1 MIVGGSCHDR
11 AMTST
16 NSPLVTIITLLLGL
30 FLGLA
35 IGFLLWRKGAANGTS
50 SIVELTEQLNAAR
63 AERDL
68 YKSERDNAM
77 ADTKLA
83 GELEAM
89 KTAMEKLQKEAS
101 EADRRRIDAES
112 DIRAQVRAM
121 STHNESL
128 VAQTK
133 AIAGALSNA
142 ATRGKFGEAQ
152 LELML
157 ENAGLRKGIEFTAQR
172 SMTDAD
178 SSGIPD
184 ITVKMPGGTK
194 LFIDSKF
201 PFDRFIEAHE
211 EEDPDLRKALFME
224 HRKDLTKHVET
235 LAKRGYQDSQDS
247 PDFVILFVPFESLL
261 TEALRVDPL
270 FLQNAFKH
278 NVTIATPTSMM
289 ALLRT
294 IGNVYS
300 RNAVARNAEDIS
312 KSAGAFMK
320 DLTRLHERII
330 KVGSAINSLSK
341 AYAELVPTA
350 ESTVKRAAAKIL
362 SYGVSGD
369 KDKLALPYPDAP
381 AEVRELRNS
390 EIAAEDDFIDAE
402 EVKEDE

>member
-1 MIVGGSCHDR
+1 
-11 AMTST
+11 MTST
-16 NSPLVTIITLLLGL
+16 NSPLVTIITLAIGLILGL
-30 FLGLA
+30 L
-35 IGFLLWRKGAANGTS
+35 IGFLIWRRGS
-50 SIVELTEQLNAAR
+50 SNTAIDSTDLTEQLSAVR

-68 YKSERDNAM
+68 YKSERDNAV
-77 ADTKLA
+77 AGSKLA

-89 KTAMEKLQKEAS
+89 KGAMEKLQKEAGD
-101 EADRRRIDAES
+101 ADRRRIEAES

-133 AIAGALSNA
+133 AIAGALTNS

-157 ENAGLRKGIEFTAQR
+157 ENAGLRKDIEFTAQR
-172 SMTDAD
+172 STTDAD

-201 PFDRFIEAHE
+201 PFDRFIQAHE
-211 EEDPDLRKALFME
+211 EEDSQAREALFTE
-224 HRKDLTKHVET
+224 HRKDLFNHVQT
-235 LAKRGYQDSQDS
+235 LAKRGYHASQDS

-270 FLQNAFKH
+270 FLENAFKL

-312 KSAGAFMK
+312 K
-320 DLTRLHERII
+320 
-330 KVGSAINSLSK
+330 
-341 AYAELVPTA
+341 
-350 ESTVKRAAAKIL
+350 
-362 SYGVSGD
+362 
-369 KDKLALPYPDAP
+369 
-381 AEVRELRNS
+381 
-390 EIAAEDDFIDAE
+390 
-402 EVKEDE
+402 

>member
-1 MIVGGSCHDR
+1 
-11 AMTST
+11 MTST
-16 NSPLVTIITLLLGL
+16 NSPLVTIITLMIGLILGL
-30 FLGLA
+30 L
-35 IGFLLWRKGAANGTS
+35 IGFLIWRRGSSGTS
-50 SIVELTEQLNAAR
+50 INSTDLTEQLSAAR

-68 YKSERDNAM
+68 YKSERDNAV
-77 ADTKLA
+77 AGSKLA

-89 KTAMEKLQKEAS
+89 KGAMEKLQKEAGD
-101 EADRRRIDAES
+101 ADRRRIEAES

-133 AIAGALSNA
+133 AIAGALTNA

-157 ENAGLRKGIEFTAQR
+157 ENAGLRKDIEYTAQR
-172 SMTDAD
+172 STTDAD

-211 EEDPDLRKALFME
+211 EEDSDAREALFAE
-224 HRKDLTKHVET
+224 HRKDLFNHVQT
-235 LAKRGYQDSQDS
+235 LAKRGYHASQDS

-270 FLQNAFKH
+270 FLENAFKL

-312 KSAGAFMK
+312 KSAASFMK
-320 DLTRLHERII
+320 DLTLLHSRII
-330 KVGSAINSLSK
+330 KVGTAINSLSK
-341 AYAELVPTA
+341 AYSELIPTA

-369 KDKLALPYPDAP
+369 KDKLALAYPDAP
-381 AEVRELRNS
+381 AQVREIKNS

>member
-1 MIVGGSCHDR
+1 
-11 AMTST
+11 MTST
-16 NSPLVTIITLLLGL
+16 DSPLVTIITLLIGL
-30 FLGLA
+30 ALGLA
-35 IGFLLWRKGAANGTS
+35 IGFLLWRKGAQGGATTADLTH
-50 SIVELTEQLNAAR
+50 VTEQLNAAR

-77 ADTKLA
+77 AGSKLA

-89 KTAMEKLQKEAS
+89 KGAMEKLQKEAGD
-101 EADRRRIDAES
+101 ADRRRIEAES

-133 AIAGALSNA
+133 AIAGALSNS

-157 ENAGLRKGIEFTAQR
+157 EDAGLRKDIEFTAQR
-172 SMTDAD
+172 STTDAD

-211 EEDPDLRKALFME
+211 EEDADAREALFTE
-224 HRKDLTKHVET
+224 HRKDLAKHVEI
-235 LAKRGYQDSQDS
+235 LAKRSYHDSQDS

-261 TEALRVDPL
+261 SEALRVDPL
-270 FLQNAFKH
+270 FLEKAFKL

-312 KSAGAFMK
+312 KSAALFMK
-320 DLTRLHERII
+320 DLTLLHSRII
-330 KVGSAINSLSK
+330 KVGSAINTLSK
-341 AYAELVPTA
+341 AYAELIPTA

-369 KDKLALPYPDAP
+369 KDKLALAYPDAP
-381 AEVRELRNS
+381 AGVRELKNS
-390 EIAAEDDFIDAE
+390 DIAAEDDFIDAE
-402 EVKEDE
+402 DAEEVKEDE

>member
-1 MIVGGSCHDR
+1 MN
-11 AMTST
+11 ST
-16 NSPLVTIITLLLGL
+16 DSPLLTIITLLIGL
-30 FLGLA
+30 ILGLA

-50 SIVELTEQLNAAR
+50 STVELTEQLNAAR

-83 GELEAM
+83 GELESM
-89 KTAMEKLQKEAS
+89 KTAMEKLQKEAA

-201 PFDRFIEAHE
+201 PFDRFIEANE
-211 EEDPDLRKALFME
+211 EEDGDLRKALFIE

-270 FLQNAFKH
+270 FLENAFKL

-312 KSAGAFMK
+312 KSAGIFMK

-341 AYAELVPTA
+341 AYAELIPTA

-369 KDKLALPYPDAP
+369 KDKLALAYPDAP

-402 EVKEDE
+402 EVKENE

>member
-1 MIVGGSCHDR
+1 MSSAVVAIL
-11 AMTST
+11 T
-16 NSPLVTIITLLLGL
+16 LIIGLLIGVALG
-30 FLGLA
+30 F
-35 IGFLLWRKGAANGTS
+35 FVANRRTS
-50 SIVELTEQLNAAR
+50 SSSATDADLTSAR

-77 ADTKLA
+77 AGSKLA
-83 GELEAM
+83 TEVEAM
-89 KTAMEKLQKEAS
+89 KVAMEKLQKEAAD
-101 EADRRRIDAES
+101 ADRRRIEAES
-112 DIRAQVRAM
+112 DIRTQVRAM

-133 AIAGALSNA
+133 AIAGALSNSQ
-142 ATRGKFGEAQ
+142 TRGKFGEAQ

-157 ENAGLRKGIEFTAQR
+157 EDAGLHKGIEYTAQR
-172 SMTDAD
+172 STTDAD

-184 ITVKMPGGTK
+184 ITVRMPGGTK

-211 EEDPDLRKALFME
+211 VEDPAERERLFLE
-224 HRKDLTKHVET
+224 HKKDLASHVVT
-235 LAKRGYQDSQDS
+235 LAKRGYHESQDS

-270 FLQNAFKH
+270 FLENAFKL

-300 RNAVARNAEDIS
+300 RNSVALNAENIA
-312 KSAGAFMK
+312 KSAGLFMK
-320 DLTRLHERII
+320 DLTLLHTRIV
-330 KVGSAINSLSK
+330 KVGAAINSLSK
-341 AYAELVPTA
+341 AYGELIPTA

-369 KDKLALPYPDAP
+369 KDKLALGYPDAP
-381 AEVRELRNS
+381 ADVRELKSS
-390 EIAAEDDFIDAE
+390 ELGAEDDFIDAE
-402 EVKEDE
+402 EVKDEE

>member
-1 MIVGGSCHDR
+1 
-11 AMTST
+11 MTST
-16 NSPLVTIITLLLGL
+16 NSPLVTIITLMIGLILGL
-30 FLGLA
+30 V
-35 IGFLLWRKGAANGTS
+35 IGFLIWRRDSSGTS
-50 SIVELTEQLNAAR
+50 INSTDLTEQLSAAR

-68 YKSERDNAM
+68 YKSERDNAI
-77 ADTKLA
+77 AGSKLA

-89 KTAMEKLQKEAS
+89 KGAMEKLQKEAGD
-101 EADRRRIDAES
+101 ADRRRIEAES

-133 AIAGALSNA
+133 AIAGALTNA

-157 ENAGLRKGIEFTAQR
+157 ENAGLRKDIEYTAQR
-172 SMTDAD
+172 STTDAD

-211 EEDPDLRKALFME
+211 EEDSDAREALFAE
-224 HRKDLTKHVET
+224 HRKDLFNHVQT
-235 LAKRGYQDSQDS
+235 LAKRGYHASQDS

-270 FLQNAFKH
+270 FLENAFKL

-312 KSAGAFMK
+312 KSAASFMK
-320 DLTRLHERII
+320 DLTLLHSRII
-330 KVGSAINSLSK
+330 KVGTAINSLSK
-341 AYAELVPTA
+341 AYSELIPTA

-369 KDKLALPYPDAP
+369 KDKLALAYPDAP
-381 AEVRELRNS
+381 AQVREIKNS

>member
-1 MIVGGSCHDR
+1 MSS
-11 AMTST
+11 A
-16 NSPLVTIITLLLGL
+16 LVTLITLIIGL
-30 FLGLA
+30 FLGTVL
-35 IGFLLWRKGAANGTS
+35 GFLLASRRSGNIS
-50 SIVELTEQLNAAR
+50 DLTFQLTTAR

-68 YKSERDNAM
+68 YKSERDSAVDDSN
-77 ADTKLA
+77 LA
-83 GELEAM
+83 TQIESM
-89 KTAMEKLQKEAS
+89 KSAMEKLQKEAQ

-112 DIRAQVRAM
+112 DIRTQVRTM

-133 AIAGALSNA
+133 AIAGALSHSQK
-142 ATRGKFGEAQ
+142 RGKFGEAQ

-157 ENAGLRKGIEFTAQR
+157 EDAGLHKGIEYSSQR
-172 SMTDAD
+172 STTDSD

-211 EEDPDLRKALFME
+211 VEDSDQREQLFIE
-224 HRKDLTKHVET
+224 HKKDLFNHVVA
-235 LAKRGYQDSQDS
+235 LSKRGYQDSQDS

-270 FLQNAFKH
+270 FLENAFKL

-300 RNAVARNAEDIS
+300 RNAVAHNAENIAQ
-312 KSAGAFMK
+312 SAAVFMK
-320 DLTRLHERII
+320 DLTLLHTKII
-330 KVGSAINSLSK
+330 KVGTAINSLSK
-341 AYAELVPTA
+341 AYGDLIPTA

-362 SYGVSGD
+362 SFGVSAD
-369 KDKLALPYPDAP
+369 KDKLALSYPDVPAP
-381 AEVRELRNS
+381 VRELKNG
-390 EIAAEDDFIDAE
+390 ELAAEDDFIDAE
-402 EVKEDE
+402 EIEDET

>member
-1 MIVGGSCHDR
+1 
-11 AMTST
+11 MTST
-16 NSPLVTIITLLLGL
+16 DSPLVTIITLLIGL
-30 FLGLA
+30 ILGLA
-35 IGFLLWRKGAANGTS
+35 IGFILWRKGANTDAAPSTS
-50 SIVELTEQLNAAR
+50 SAELTEQLNAAR

-89 KTAMEKLQKEAS
+89 KVAMEKLQKEAGD
-101 EADRRRIDAES
+101 ADRRRIEAES

-133 AIAGALSNA
+133 AIAGALSNS

-157 ENAGLRKGIEFTAQR
+157 EDAGLRKDIEFTAQR
-172 SMTDAD
+172 STTDAD

-211 EEDPDLRKALFME
+211 EEDADAREALFTE

-235 LAKRGYQDSQDS
+235 LAKRGYHDSQDS

-270 FLQNAFKH
+270 FLEKAFKL

-300 RNAVARNAEDIS
+300 RNAEDIS
-312 KSAGAFMK
+312 KSAAAFMK

-341 AYAELVPTA
+341 AYAELIPTA

-369 KDKLALPYPDAP
+369 KDKLALAYPDAP
-381 AEVRELRNS
+381 AGVRELKND
-390 EIAAEDDFIDAE
+390 EVAAEDDFIDAE
-402 EVKEDE
+402 EVKEEE

>member
-1 MIVGGSCHDR
+1 MASR
-11 AMTST
+11 RTSA
-16 NSPLVTIITLLLGL
+16 SSASDAD
-30 FLGLA
+30 LA
-35 IGFLLWRKGAANGTS
+35 T
-50 SIVELTEQLNAAR
+50 AR

-77 ADTKLA
+77 AGSKLA
-83 GELEAM
+83 SEVEAM
-89 KTAMEKLQKEAS
+89 KIAMEKLQKEAAD
-101 EADRRRIDAES
+101 ADRRRIEAES
-112 DIRAQVRAM
+112 DIRTQVRAM

-133 AIAGALSNA
+133 AIAGALSNSQ
-142 ATRGKFGEAQ
+142 TRGKFGEAQ

-157 ENAGLRKGIEFTAQR
+157 EDAGLHKGIEYTAQR
-172 SMTDAD
+172 STTDAD

-184 ITVKMPGGTK
+184 ITVRMPGGTK

-211 EEDPDLRKALFME
+211 VEDPTERERLFLE
-224 HRKDLTKHVET
+224 HKKDLTSHVVT
-235 LAKRGYQDSQDS
+235 LAKRGYHESQDS

-270 FLQNAFKH
+270 FLENAFKLS
-278 NVTIATPTSMM
+278 VTIATPTSMM

-300 RNAVARNAEDIS
+300 RNSVALNAENIA
-312 KSAGAFMK
+312 KSAGLFMK
-320 DLTRLHERII
+320 DLTLLHTRIV
-330 KVGSAINSLSK
+330 KVGAAINSLSK
-341 AYAELVPTA
+341 VYGELIPTA

-369 KDKLALPYPDAP
+369 KDKLALGYPDAP
-381 AEVRELRNS
+381 AKVRELKNS
-390 EIAAEDDFIDAE
+390 ELGAEDDFIDAE
-402 EVKEDE
+402 EVKDDE